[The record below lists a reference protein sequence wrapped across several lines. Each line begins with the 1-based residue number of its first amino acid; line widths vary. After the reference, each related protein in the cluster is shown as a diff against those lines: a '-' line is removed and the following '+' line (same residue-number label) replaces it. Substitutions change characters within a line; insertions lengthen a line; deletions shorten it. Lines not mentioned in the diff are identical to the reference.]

1 MDPHGSN
8 PHCSSVNCILKKSV
22 EFEFSLQFPVGQSSG
37 YRASYYRSHRVKG
50 YPLAKIHKWL
60 VNTESTQ
67 VSVSFSHPPVRNSS
81 QGIMKANRYS
91 VCLHDMWWETMVML
105 MGAACHLCKQGQR
118 WPGNWGQQLS
128 PNFHHQRGGFT
139 HTLEKVKLYAA
150 ITFSSLPQS
159 SLKSSHTL
167 LPHSTLAAYTDA
179 IMLFFG
185 P

>member
-91 VCLHDMWWETMVML
+91 VCLHDMWWEW
-105 MGAACHLCKQGQR
+105 R
-118 WPGNWGQQLS
+118 
-128 PNFHHQRGGFT
+128 HHDGDADG
-139 HTLEKVKLYAA
+139 
-150 ITFSSLPQS
+150 SSLPLVQAGTAVTWQLRAAALSQLPS
-159 SLKSSHTL
+159 STRRFHTHPWESQALCSYNLFVSSTKL
-167 LPHSTLAAYTDA
+167 S
-179 IMLFFG
+179 
-185 P
+185 